1 METTQIMT
9 ILKNSAVFG
18 HLEDSMLDTLVF
30 LGYPKRLAAG
40 EAIYQKGE
48 PSNERF
54 GIVLSG
60 RIQALKKDDAF
71 FKELGV
77 GEVIGEIA
85 LSEPHHKRTMT
96 LQAAVDAE
104 VLEWD
109 VNHVKQQI
117 PGVWRKLLKLAW
129 EHLAEY
135 SEDID

>member
-40 EAIYQKGE
+40 EAIYHKGE

-60 RIQALKKDDAF
+60 RIQALKKEDAF

-96 LQAAVDAE
+96 LQAVVDAE

-117 PGVWRKLLKLAW
+117 PSVWKKLLKLAW

-135 SEDID
+135 SEDIE